1 MDHQLDIHVDNGL
14 HECIH
19 FQLLVDDCLLEFYDL
34 EHLHYHQL
42 HQLDGIVDHTY
53 HILHFYQEVHDGH
66 QYLVL
71 VHLLIHVAFQQTH
84 EVILQ
89 HFHDVTHQCF
99 HVEYLLTHEVILQHF
114 HVECQLIHGVTRQCF
129 HVECQLIHDVTRQC
143 FHVACLQIHVEY
155 QHFHV
160 AFQYFHEV
168 SQLIQLGQLEHLE

>member
-71 VHLLIHVAFQQTH
+71 VHLLIHDVNLQQFRLA
-84 EVILQ
+84 LQ
-89 HFHDVTHQCF
+89 HFRD
-99 HVEYLLTHEVILQHF
+99 
-114 HVECQLIHGVTRQCF
+114 VTRQCF
-129 HVECQLIHDVTRQC
+129 HVECLLIHDVTRQC
-143 FHVACLQIHVEY
+143 FHVACQLIHDVTRQCFHEEY

-160 AFQYFHEV
+160 AFQCFHEV
-168 SQLIQLGQLEHLE
+168 SQLIQLGQLGHLERLIDLHQS

>member
-42 HQLDGIVDHTY
+42 HQLDGVVDHTY
-53 HILHFYQEVHDGH
+53 HILHFYQEVHNGH

-71 VHLLIHVAFQQTH
+71 VHLQI
-84 EVILQ
+84 
-89 HFHDVTHQCF
+89 HDVN
-99 HVEYLLTHEVILQHF
+99 LQHF
-114 HVECQLIHGVTRQCF
+114 HVAFQHF
-129 HVECQLIHDVTRQC
+129 HDVTRQC

-155 QHFHV
+155 QQTHV
-160 AFQYFHEV
+160 AFQYFREV
-168 SQLIQLGQLEHLE
+168 SQLIQLGQLGHLERLIDLHQS